1 MEMIIGN
8 IHRELR
14 LICGRNTRE
23 FFKCKRYPLNG
34 FKEERKGGKMTGL
47 QVKERLSDCEELLP
61 DIQYFGPGFEK
72 SLGDQRDAFKGLP
85 EISGAC

>member
-1 MEMIIGN
+1 
-8 IHRELR
+8 
-14 LICGRNTRE
+14 
-23 FFKCKRYPLNG
+23 
-34 FKEERKGGKMTGL
+34 MTYL
-47 QVKERLSDCEELLP
+47 QVKEQLSECEELLP